1 MFRITKNA
9 TMQDKIV
16 VSILLKHIT
25 IPTLSLPRVVKF
37 CNAQRIGIL
46 KTKTRQKLQKRVSFV
61 FPNPNKS
68 AMTAAFIP
76 RGTHPP
82 SDS

>member
-25 IPTLSLPRVVKF
+25 IPT
-37 CNAQRIGIL
+37 GIL

-82 SDS
+82 SES

>member
-46 KTKTRQKLQKRVSFV
+46 KTKTRQKLHLPPCGFHVL
-61 FPNPNKS
+61 PLLHG
-68 AMTAAFIP
+68 
-76 RGTHPP
+76 RG
-82 SDS
+82 SL